1 MKQCNK
7 GIQGLLLS
15 KEDNIEDLVALEDS
29 HLAIQHFVHESIL
42 KDCKLWIIIDRIRN
56 LKLAISSIKFFHV
69 LRMNYFPIDDLANK
83 GENLEVGV
91 LMRNGILSLTT
102 IPYQWVWY

>member
-42 KDCKLWIIIDRIRN
+42 KDCKL
-56 LKLAISSIKFFHV
+56 
-69 LRMNYFPIDDLANK
+69 
-83 GENLEVGV
+83 
-91 LMRNGILSLTT
+91 
-102 IPYQWVWY
+102 